1 MYFGNLVLMCVF
13 IISALPY
20 TKSAPSDLY
29 VEDDEENDYDFGVT
43 ATTTI
48 MEEDLEIDP
57 QIYDEDEVI
66 EPTTFV
72 PSKNNSVLIKFIKN
86 LFGYYQFS
94 S

>member
-1 MYFGNLVLMCVF
+1 MCVF
-13 IISALPY
+13 IISALPH

-48 MEEDLEIDP
+48 MEEDLELDP

-72 PSKNNSVLIKFIKN
+72 PSSYINSNFEIA
-86 LFGYYQFS
+86 
-94 S
+94 

>member
-1 MYFGNLVLMCVF
+1 MCVF

-48 MEEDLEIDP
+48 MEEDLELDP

-72 PSKNNSVLIKFIKN
+72 PSKYNFSLANTYLFEKKLIEYN
-86 LFGYYQFS
+86 QFS

>member
-1 MYFGNLVLMCVF
+1 MCVF

-29 VEDDEENDYDFGVT
+29 VDEEENDYDFGVT

-48 MEEDLEIDP
+48 MEEDLELDP

-72 PSKNNSVLIKFIKN
+72 PSKYNFSLANAYLLAKRINFKYN
-86 LFGYYQFS
+86 QFS

>member
-1 MYFGNLVLMCVF
+1 MYFGNLIVMYVF

-29 VEDDEENDYDFGVT
+29 VDEEENDYDFGVT

-48 MEEDLEIDP
+48 MEEDLELDP

-72 PSKNNSVLIKFIKN
+72 PSKCNFSFTNAHLLIIRIN
-86 LFGYYQFS
+86 WVQ
-94 S
+94 